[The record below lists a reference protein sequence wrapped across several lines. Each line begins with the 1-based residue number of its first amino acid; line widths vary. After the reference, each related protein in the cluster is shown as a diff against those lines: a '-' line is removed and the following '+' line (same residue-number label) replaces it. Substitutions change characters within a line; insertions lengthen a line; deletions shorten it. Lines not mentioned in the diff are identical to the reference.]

1 MWIGNESKS
10 GPRKIPYEIPSKKLE
25 GRSGDQQQSG
35 IWEVYSEGGGGVA
48 VLTALCHPI
57 IIAKACCFCF
67 LERKDMRNIHSWLLY
82 IVSKQC
88 NNHRITRPYRNI
100 GLEVTESETQSQ
112 PSSPSGMKINIV
124 TFSAKSHLRISIF
137 TEPLLFAQASETF
150 DDKSLKQ

>member
-1 MWIGNESKS
+1 MSRKVGHVKS
-10 GPRKIPYEIPSKKLE
+10 PTKSRAKSWKEDP
-25 GRSGDQQQSG
+25 G
-35 IWEVYSEGGGGVA
+35 ISNKAGFGKYIVRGGGVA